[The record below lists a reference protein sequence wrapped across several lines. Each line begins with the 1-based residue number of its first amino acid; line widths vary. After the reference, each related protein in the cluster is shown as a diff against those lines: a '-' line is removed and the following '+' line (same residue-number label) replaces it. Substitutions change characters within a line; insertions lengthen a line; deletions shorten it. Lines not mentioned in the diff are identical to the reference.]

1 MASRK
6 AQRKSKSAYYSSYK
20 RERNRIQR
28 RIKEMQARGY
38 EFTQSILPSIP
49 KKITQKSVNRLAKI
63 NLEYL
68 YRHSTYSGLATGET
82 VTGIEGRKL
91 ENQVRGYRAAN
102 TRVRNKDTSNY
113 DWSNDA
119 DWIDKQIDRDEAN
132 IEELNQQAFN
142 DMFNASKILEQNT
155 WQILLDRES
164 EFPTQVNEIRL
175 LLMKAETDEPSFWSR
190 LADEHPEFLD
200 ELDKA
205 LYKGRGSQSIAPR
218 AFNNIRSAILDRPLT
233 LQETKVSMDIYDIDR
248 LREYEPSQDYQDL
261 SSVPFNPNE

>member
-1 MASRK
+1 MARKK
-6 AQRKSKSAYYSSYK
+6 AQNTYYSEYK
-20 RERNRIQR
+20 RERDKLKR
-28 RIKEMQARGY
+28 RMRDMQKRGF
-38 EFTQSILPSIP
+38 EFSSMNIPKRP
-49 KKITQKSVNRLAKI
+49 KKITQKSVERLRRL
-63 NLEYL
+63 NLQYL
-68 YRHSTYSGLATGET
+68 YEHSTYSGLATNKRVSGLR
-82 VTGIEGRKL
+82 GRQL
-91 ENQVRGYRAAN
+91 ERMVAGLRGSATKRKKRAIQ
-102 TRVRNKDTSNY
+102 T
-113 DWSNDA
+113 
-119 DWIDKQIDRDEAN
+119 QDEN
-132 IEELNQQAFN
+132 WTNQQANRDTENIERLKQQTFE

-175 LLMKAETDEPSFWSR
+175 LLMKAETDDPSFWSR

-248 LREYEPSQDYQDL
+248 SREYEPSQDYQDL